1 MRKQKNNNSTIQNLF
16 FFPSPIN
23 ELIYVHFGLAQNTL
37 LEFRG
42 SEISVEP
49 TTERKG
55 SKWRSTGTQIW
66 ASALSKS
73 DHMQPHRLVKSVT
86 PCFLLLC
93 TKTRCVF
100 TDTSFSTSTGFNTL
114 FPLAYTHLTPQPY
127 LCQENCWYGHR
138 LKCIEENNPP
148 RKERRKRVGL
158 VPQPNSL
165 CSHTNCLL
173 RQINTQV
180 RMGSKQGGTVG
191 DDTTMRRKYVR
202 IHSLGEAE
210 PDL

>member
-1 MRKQKNNNSTIQNLF
+1 
-16 FFPSPIN
+16 
-23 ELIYVHFGLAQNTL
+23 
-37 LEFRG
+37 
-42 SEISVEP
+42 
-49 TTERKG
+49 
-55 SKWRSTGTQIW
+55 
-66 ASALSKS
+66 
-73 DHMQPHRLVKSVT
+73 MQPHCQQCLVKSVT

-100 TDTSFSTSTGFNTL
+100 TDISFSTRTSFNTL

-127 LCQENCWYGHR
+127 LCQENCWYGYR

-173 RQINTQV
+173 RQIKTQV

-191 DDTTMRRKYVR
+191 DDTTMRRKYV
-202 IHSLGEAE
+202 
-210 PDL
+210 

>member
-1 MRKQKNNNSTIQNLF
+1 MADLRWNLEGIYICAAGKAICSSCCSSAQDRMEKRKMRKQKNNNSTIQNLF

-100 TDTSFSTSTGFNTL
+100 TDISFSTSTGFNTL

-148 RKERRKRVGL
+148 PEKRGEREL
-158 VPQPNSL
+158 
-165 CSHTNCLL
+165 
-173 RQINTQV
+173 
-180 RMGSKQGGTVG
+180 
-191 DDTTMRRKYVR
+191 D
-202 IHSLGEAE
+202 
-210 PDL
+210 